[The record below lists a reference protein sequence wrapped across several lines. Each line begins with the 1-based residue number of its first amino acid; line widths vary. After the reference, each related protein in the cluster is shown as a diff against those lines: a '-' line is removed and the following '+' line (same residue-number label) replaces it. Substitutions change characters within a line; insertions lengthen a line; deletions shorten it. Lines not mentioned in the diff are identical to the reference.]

1 METINAVLRFNGYY
15 VKKIL
20 FNTDSSALNDKLQ
33 IPLAPSFSRSVIKID
48 DEHYDLELCIQL
60 KQDDLPFD
68 AEIIVVGSFELSG
81 IKDAESMMKA
91 NATAILY
98 PYVRSTL
105 SMVTSLAGISPVVIP
120 TINLVRMFEKE
131 EKSVITE

>member
-15 VKKIL
+15 VKKIS
-20 FNTDSSALNDKLQ
+20 FNTDSSVFNDNLQ
-33 IPLAPSFSRSVIKID
+33 VPLAPAFSRSVTKVD
-48 DEHYDLELCIQL
+48 DEHYDLELGIKL
-60 KQDDLPFD
+60 KQDNLPFD
-68 AEIIVVGSFELSG
+68 AEITVVGSFELSG

-98 PYVRSTL
+98 PYIRSTL

-120 TINLVRMFEKE
+120 TINLVRIFEKE
-131 EKSVITE
+131 EKSGVTE